1 MVVTIQSF
9 DLRDCRPRSLKSGL
23 VAKESHKIDSQ
34 LEGSGLEKLLVQV
47 YSGKNVVSHMMS
59 GKAISRVLRGLYL
72 VDSILRMILLN
83 ILKGEK

>member
-1 MVVTIQSF
+1 M
-9 DLRDCRPRSLKSGL
+9 
-23 VAKESHKIDSQ
+23 
-34 LEGSGLEKLLVQV
+34 EGSGLEKLLVQM
-47 YSGKNVVSHMMS
+47 YSGKNVVSHMMR